1 MKTKTKLNKDPR
13 IPHKFAPKILT
24 KNYKWLQTMQQ
35 LHIYKW
41 QNVKTFQT
49 EQLKDLSL
57 ITFKHWFLRIAIIF
71 LHMLE
76 RSKRIMWQIR
86 NNVSLCYTKWRKKTI
101 LGIRKKTTFFKIQ
114 IQRCLHRRK
123 KQDHSDNCTAYHYS
137 LSSKLTGS
145 LYRPKD
151 G

>member
-1 MKTKTKLNKDPR
+1 MQYCSLCDKRERTGKGMKTKTKLNKDPR

-101 LGIRKKTTFFKIQ
+101 LGIRKKNTFFKN
-114 IQRCLHRRK
+114 
-123 KQDHSDNCTAYHYS
+123 SD
-137 LSSKLTGS
+137 SKVLT
-145 LYRPKD
+145 
-151 G
+151 

>member
-1 MKTKTKLNKDPR
+1 
-13 IPHKFAPKILT
+13 
-24 KNYKWLQTMQQ
+24 MQQ

-71 LHMLE
+71 LHMLG

-101 LGIRKKTTFFKIQ
+101 LGIRKKTTFF
-114 IQRCLHRRK
+114 
-123 KQDHSDNCTAYHYS
+123 
-137 LSSKLTGS
+137 
-145 LYRPKD
+145 
-151 G
+151 